1 MKWFRV
7 AVALLAVA
15 PAFALAQLQ
24 PRPGAN
30 YSELNPAQR
39 VEVPGKVEVLE
50 FFWYGCIHCYNLEPA
65 LEAWLKKIPPD
76 ARFQR
81 VPAVFNDR
89 WARDAAIY
97 YALEALDLVEKL
109 HRPLFDAIH
118 RDRLRTDNAEAFNQ
132 WLQKQGVEP
141 KRFDDAVKS
150 FGVQS
155 KVRRAAQ
162 ISVAYRIEGTPAIAV
177 NGRYTVSAEQ
187 GGSQQGML
195 GITEYLIDLSRK
207 DLKPAAQK

>member
-1 MKWFRV
+1 MKWLRS
-7 AVALLAVA
+7 AVALLVFL
-15 PAFALAQLQ
+15 PALAIAQ
-24 PRPGAN
+24 PKPGVN
-30 YSELNPAQR
+30 YSELNPVQP
-39 VEVPGKVEVLE
+39 VEAAGKVEVME

-65 LEAWLKKIPPD
+65 VEAWLKKLPAD

-97 YALEALDLVEKL
+97 YSFEALELVDKL

-118 RDRLRTDNAEAFNQ
+118 RDQLRTDNAEALNQ
-132 WLQKQGVEP
+132 WLQKQGVDV
-141 KRFDDAVKS
+141 KRFNEALKS

-162 ISVAYRIEGTPAIAV
+162 LSVAYRIEGTPAMAV
-177 NGRYTVSAEQ
+177 NGRYSVSTEQ
-187 GGSQQGML
+187 GRSHQGML
-195 GITEYLIDLSRK
+195 DTTGFLISLSRK
-207 DLKPAAQK
+207 DLKQPARK